1 MFMNK
6 SIFVNSGLKMET
18 HQKYMPCFSPTL
30 VIPVCLSKL
39 TGSSWLFNKNGASCA
54 LKVH

>member
-1 MFMNK
+1 MRDGNA
-6 SIFVNSGLKMET
+6 SEVL
-18 HQKYMPCFSPTL
+18 YMPCFSPTV

-39 TGSSWLFNKNGASCA
+39 TGASWLFNKNGASCA